1 MNPTD
6 SSYAD
11 GLSSAE
17 ATPPLTAVS
26 DSTSPPSTVRA
37 GDLAE
42 LLRQVLEMDA
52 SDLHITPGVPPQ
64 VRVDGTLRAMEYA
77 RLDHHETQE
86 LLYSVMTEDQKA
98 KLEENLEVDFSF
110 GLKDM
115 ARFRANVFVQRGSI
129 AGALR
134 LIPWHIPS
142 FEDLG
147 LPPVLSDICEKPR
160 GLVLVTGPTGSGK
173 STTLA
178 AMVDRINR
186 EKAHHIITI
195 EDPIEYLHQHQRSIV
210 NQRELGADTLSFSAA
225 MRSALR
231 EDPDCVLIGE
241 MRDLESTELALK
253 LAETGHLTFATL
265 HTNSAVQTINR
276 IIDIFPTGQQSQIRT
291 QLSFTLVAAI
301 SQTLLCH
308 ASGKGRVLAQ
318 EILIPNP
325 AIRNLIRESKIHQ
338 VYSAMQSGQAEH
350 GMKTFTQDL
359 ARLVTEQKITSEVA
373 LAASGDEKELGAMLE
388 RFKGAATG
396 RTRMGRDVAGLKKGN
411 ESSRSRV
418 RRIGRGR

>member
-1 MNPTD
+1 MNQPD
-6 SSYAD
+6 FSYAD
-11 GLSSAE
+11 GAPSAGAGASLE
-17 ATPPLTAVS
+17 AVPDTAEL
-26 DSTSPPSTVRA
+26 PSTERA
-37 GDLAE
+37 ADLAE
-42 LLRQVLEMDA
+42 LLRQVLELGA

-64 VRVDGTLRAMEYA
+64 VRIDGTLRPMEYA
-77 RLDHHETQE
+77 RLAQPETQE
-86 LLYSVMTEDQKA
+86 LLSSVMTEDQKA
-98 KLEENLEVDFSF
+98 TLEENLEVDFSF

-134 LIPWHIPS
+134 LIPWSIPS

-147 LPPVLSDICEKPR
+147 LPSVIADICEKPR

-178 AMVDRINR
+178 AMIDLINR
-186 EKAHHIITI
+186 QKAHHIITI
-195 EDPIEYLHQHQRSIV
+195 EDPIEYLHGHQRSIV
-210 NQRELGADTLSFSAA
+210 NQRELGADTLSFAAA

-276 IIDIFPTGQQSQIRT
+276 VIDIFPTGQQAQIRT

-301 SQTLLCH
+301 SQTLLPH
-308 ASGKGRVLAQ
+308 SSGSGRVLAQ
-318 EILIPNP
+318 EILVM
-325 AIRNLIRESKIHQ
+325 E
-338 VYSAMQSGQAEH
+338 E
-350 GMKTFTQDL
+350 
-359 ARLVTEQKITSEVA
+359 KITSEVA
-373 LAASGDEKELGAMLE
+373 IAASGEEKELSAMLE
-388 RFKGAATG
+388 RFNDASKG
-396 RTRMGRDVAGLKKGN
+396 RTRLDREVAERVGLRKGKKP
-411 ESSRSRV
+411 SRV
-418 RRIGRGR
+418 RARRIGRGR

>member
-1 MNPTD
+1 MNQSD
-6 SSYAD
+6 SSYAGD
-11 GLSSAE
+11 SA
-17 ATPPLTAVS
+17 AAPLAPV
-26 DSTSPPSTVRA
+26 PNAPAAPSTERA
-37 GDLAE
+37 ADLAE
-42 LLRQVLEMDA
+42 LLRQVLELDA

-64 VRVDGTLRAMEYA
+64 VRVDGTLKSMQYA
-77 RLDHHETQE
+77 ALEQHETQE
-86 LLYSVMTEDQKA
+86 LLYSVMTEEQKS
-98 KLEENLEVDFSF
+98 KLEEDLEVDFSF

-115 ARFRANVFVQRGSI
+115 ARFRANVFVQRGQI

-134 LIPWHIPS
+134 LIPWRIPS
-142 FEDLG
+142 FKELG
-147 LPPVLSDICEKPR
+147 LPSVIADICEKPR

-178 AMVDRINR
+178 AMIDLINR
-186 EKAHHIITI
+186 EKSHHIITI
-195 EDPIEYLHQHQRSIV
+195 EDPIEYLHEHRRSIV
-210 NQRELGADTLSFSAA
+210 NQRELGADTHSFSAA

-276 IIDIFPTGQQSQIRT
+276 IIDIFPTGQQAQIRT
-291 QLSFTLVAAI
+291 QLSFTMVAAI
-301 SQTLLCH
+301 SQTLLKH
-308 ASGKGRVLAQ
+308 ASGKGRVLVQ

-350 GMKTFTQDL
+350 GMKTFAQDL
-359 ARLVTEQKITSEVA
+359 TRLVVEKKINAEAA
-373 LAASGDEKELGAMLE
+373 LGACGDEKELSAMLE
-388 RFKGAATG
+388 RIDHASKG
-396 RTRMGRDVAGLKKGN
+396 RTRSDREIAAHVGVGSDK
-411 ESSRSRV
+411 ESSKSLV
-418 RRIGRGR
+418 RRIGRRR